1 MPKNRNVK
9 QKQYCNKFN
18 EDFKNGSHK
27 KKIFIKRWLYV
38 KIPSPFSVY
47 LHSLGHIKYLRS
59 QSLELS
65 LELPVIG
72 SLSLELIYIYTG
84 FFAILPTWFGYV

>member
-1 MPKNRNVK
+1 MKTLKMV
-9 QKQYCNKFN
+9 
-18 EDFKNGSHK
+18 HIK

-65 LELPVIG
+65 LELPVIR
-72 SLSLELIYIYTG
+72 SLSLELIYIYIN
-84 FFAILPTWFGYV
+84 FIYFKYIYIYKF